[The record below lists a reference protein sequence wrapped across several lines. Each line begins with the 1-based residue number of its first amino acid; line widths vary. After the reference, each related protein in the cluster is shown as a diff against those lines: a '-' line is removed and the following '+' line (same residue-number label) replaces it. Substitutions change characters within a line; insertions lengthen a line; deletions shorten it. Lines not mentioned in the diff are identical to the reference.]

1 MIEESMVREY
11 LIAPIREFQFGS
23 KVEKKMLHPW
33 KESNGSL
40 VKLAD
45 ILSALFEASL
55 ERDSSQE
62 FSEIYHTL
70 LRKVSANPSPAIEGI
85 LGKV

>member
-1 MIEESMVREY
+1 MIEASMVQEY
-11 LIAPIREFQFGS
+11 LIAPISTFQFAS
-23 KVEKKMLHPW
+23 QVENKMLHPW
-33 KESNGSL
+33 QESNGSL

-45 ILSALFEASL
+45 IFSALFEADL
-55 ERDSSQE
+55 ERDSSGE
-62 FSEIYHTL
+62 FSEIYYKL